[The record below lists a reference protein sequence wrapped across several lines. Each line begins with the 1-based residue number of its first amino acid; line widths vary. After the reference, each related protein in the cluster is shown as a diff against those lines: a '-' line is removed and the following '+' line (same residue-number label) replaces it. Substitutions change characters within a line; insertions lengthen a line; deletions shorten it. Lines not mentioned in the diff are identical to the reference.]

1 MLIPFRRSLASRR
14 SDGVATVRA
23 SSPPS
28 DERPGRRNW
37 RLRSLANRQF
47 HSVPEMS
54 GAGSDGL
61 IHGALRPVTAEP

>member
-1 MLIPFRRSLASRR
+1 MIYFQRSLASRR

-23 SSPPS
+23 SSQVVNGPVEGIGVFVAEQIGS
-28 DERPGRRNW
+28 FI
-37 RLRSLANRQF
+37 QF
-47 HSVPEMS
+47 PEMS